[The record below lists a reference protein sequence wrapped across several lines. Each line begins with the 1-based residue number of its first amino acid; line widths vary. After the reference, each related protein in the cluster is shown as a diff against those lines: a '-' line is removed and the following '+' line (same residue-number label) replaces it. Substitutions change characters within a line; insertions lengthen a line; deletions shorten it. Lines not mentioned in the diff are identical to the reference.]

1 MSLLLVEIGCEE
13 LPASFCRSALRQL
26 RGDGG
31 EGLVYRLLADERLL
45 PPDDGGAEG
54 AAGLA
59 AEGAAAS
66 DSEGAAGRFAE
77 RRLQVYVSPRRIAVL
92 VDGVPERQHALVQ
105 RFRGPRVDVAF
116 DADGQATKAGA
127 GFARGKGLRPEDLD
141 RETVDGVE
149 FVSAEVEAERRP
161 ALDVL
166 PGLIARLVTGI
177 QVPRGMRW
185 DRRPAGADEYLRFA
199 RPIRWLVGKLDAATL
214 ATTFY
219 GLEVGDVSMGHRV
232 LGTPV
237 AITSAERY
245 QDMLAE
251 QKVVVDQE
259 ERRRRIV
266 AGLDAE
272 AAALGG
278 HWEDP
283 GDVLEEAIY
292 LAEWPSVQQGRFDAR
307 HLRLPAPVLV
317 TAMQSHQRYF
327 PVRAADGGLAPVFLY
342 VSNADPAAAELVTR
356 GNERV
361 LEGRLD
367 DAEFAFDRDLAE
379 GIAAMA
385 ERLGAVVFHEKLGTL
400 ADKAH
405 RLQGLVAGLAA
416 GVRRRGEAGDV
427 SGNGHGVPVEHFVR
441 AAALAKAD
449 LVSQVVIEFPTLQ
462 GTMGELYARHGG
474 LPDAVARAVGEHYLP
489 LSATAPGPAT
499 LAGAVLAVAEK
510 ADNIAGAW
518 VAGQKPSGSR
528 DPYGLRRAAMGIVRI
543 ALEHDLRVAVPGLLA
558 SALDQYEAQGVV
570 EPGDGEHRALVAEM
584 SAFVWERL
592 EALLLDEGLPYRLV
606 EAALGAAVGDVPA
619 KAARARA
626 FAALSGSGAFD
637 DVVVAYNRCHS
648 IASKGAA
655 AMGDGGAEAP
665 AGDGGAA
672 ASAGGAPSAA
682 DGAAAPAGEP
692 AAARS
697 APVVDPARFT
707 APVEAELAEALA
719 AATGPVRSALAA
731 LDVAAAVAA
740 AAPLRAP
747 VDRYFDDVL
756 VMDPDP
762 AVRANRLA
770 QLAAVV
776 ALLIEIGDLSR
787 LPVPAAT

>member
-13 LPASFCRSALRQL
+13 LPASFCRSVLRQL

-31 EGLVYRLLADERLL
+31 EGLVYCLLADERLL
-45 PPDDGGAEG
+45 PAEDGEEDAAES
-54 AAGLA
+54 AAGSA
-59 AEGAAAS
+59 ADGAAARF
-66 DSEGAAGRFAE
+66 AGR
-77 RRLQVYVSPRRIAVL
+77 RLRVYVSPRRIVVL
-92 VDGVPERQHALVQ
+92 VEGVPERQHALVQ
-105 RFRGPRVDVAF
+105 RFRGPRSDIAF
-116 DADGQATKAGA
+116 DAEGHATKAGA
-127 GFARGKGLRPEDLD
+127 GFARGKGLRSEDLG
-141 RETVDGVE
+141 RETVGGVE

-166 PGLIARLVTGI
+166 PGLIPRLITGI

-185 DRRPAGADEYLRFA
+185 DRRPEGADDYLRFA
-199 RPIRWLVGKLDAATL
+199 RPIRWLAGKLDDATL

-219 GLEVGDVSMGHRV
+219 GLDVGDVSQGHRV
-232 LGTPV
+232 LGAPV
-237 AITSAERY
+237 AIAAADQYEAR
-245 QDMLAE
+245 LAE

-266 AGLDAE
+266 AGLEDR
-272 AAALGG
+272 AAALGAR
-278 HWEDP
+278 WEDP
-283 GDVLEEAIY
+283 GDVLEEVVY
-292 LAEWPSVQQGRFDAR
+292 LAEWPSVQQGRFDER

-361 LEGRLD
+361 LDGRLD
-367 DAEFAFDRDLAE
+367 DAEFAYDRDLAE
-379 GIAAMA
+379 GVDAMA
-385 ERLGAVVFHEKLGTL
+385 ARLGEVVFHEKLGTL
-400 ADKAH
+400 ADKAR
-405 RLQGLVAGLAA
+405 RLEGLVAGLAA
-416 GVRRRGEAGDV
+416 GMRHGSEADDASGD
-427 SGNGHGVPVEHFVR
+427 GHAVPVEHFVR
-441 AAALAKAD
+441 AAGLAKAD

-462 GTMGELYARHGG
+462 GTMGELYARHAGV
-474 LPDAVARAVGEHYLP
+474 PEAVARAVGEHYLP

-543 ALEHDLRVAVPGLLA
+543 ALEHDLRVALPGLLA
-558 SALDQYEAQGVV
+558 AALDQYEAQGAI
-570 EPGDGEHRALVAEM
+570 EPGDGEHRALAAEM

-592 EALLLDEGLPYRLV
+592 EALLLDEGLPYPLV
-606 EAALGAAVGDVPA
+606 EAALGAAVADVPA

-626 FAALSGSGAFD
+626 FAALSGSAAFD
-637 DVVVAYNRCHS
+637 DVVVAYNRCFS
-648 IASKGAA
+648 IASKGV
-655 AMGDGGAEAP
+655 AP
-665 AGDGGAA
+665 AQGAA
-672 ASAGGAPSAA
+672 ASSAGGATATSPATAPSAA
-682 DGAAAPAGEP
+682 TRPAPA
-692 AAARS
+692 
-697 APVVDPARFT
+697 VDPARFT
-707 APVEAELAEALA
+707 APIEAELASALA
-719 AATGPVRSALAA
+719 AAAGPVRAALAG
-731 LDVAAAVAA
+731 LDVEGAVAA
-740 AAPLRAP
+740 AAPLRGP

-776 ALLIEIGDLSR
+776 TLLIEIGDLSR
-787 LPVPAAT
+787 LPVPAAS